1 MDVLHLRP
9 ASPSHIEEFRAK
21 AAAVGNGYCSIHPEE
36 DPTLRMTVMRISIIP
51 DFPRPPV
58 PPTSSSLIESCINN
72 AIMDV
77 EVRDTYAQIE
87 GERRSS

>member
-58 PPTSSSLIESCINN
+58 PPTSSSLSRQAVASQLKE
-72 AIMDV
+72 
-77 EVRDTYAQIE
+77 
-87 GERRSS
+87 ER

>member
-1 MDVLHLRP
+1 MPGKRYIKH
-9 ASPSHIEEFRAK
+9 
-21 AAAVGNGYCSIHPEE
+21 AVTFLDTIA
-36 DPTLRMTVMRISIIP
+36 
-51 DFPRPPV
+51 
-58 PPTSSSLIESCINN
+58 SCINN